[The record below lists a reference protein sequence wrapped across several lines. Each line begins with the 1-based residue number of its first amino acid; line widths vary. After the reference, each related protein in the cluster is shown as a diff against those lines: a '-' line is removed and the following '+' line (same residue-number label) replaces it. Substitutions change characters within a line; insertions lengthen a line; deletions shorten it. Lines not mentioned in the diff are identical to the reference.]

1 MSNAS
6 NTIGI
11 EINPNLIG
19 AMFTERIGNTL
30 RFFCFYTN
38 SQISQFDVEA
48 DQNKEPLNSLFSK
61 LKMEETCTS
70 LILDEVVQGRLFV
83 QAKGQL
89 FVYTFLKAFGETLP
103 PLNADLA
110 AYDWNVIWRAQETE
124 ILECV
129 DDRAGRG
136 CYAIRT
142 QISQNDAAQLMMA
155 SKAFSSPISK
165 PRTKKFNWRSLVTG
179 TLLALLALFI
189 GCTIYFASRQT
200 SQLVPPAA
208 GTVVATAPE
217 GGLNYFLL
225 CNHKISGPFPA
236 KVVSAMNA
244 SGLLP
249 ADALYRP
256 ENASDWLKIS
266 DLKAP

>member
-19 AMFTERIGNTL
+19 AMFTERVGNTL

-83 QAKGQL
+83 QEKGQL
-89 FVYTFLKAFGETLP
+89 SVYTFLKSFGETLP

-110 AYDWNVIWRAQETE
+110 AYHWNVIWRAQETE
-124 ILECV
+124 ILECA
-129 DDRAGRG
+129 DERTGKG

-155 SKAFSSPISK
+155 SKAFSNPISK
-165 PRTKKFNWRSLVTG
+165 PRTKKFNWRALTIGV
-179 TLLALLALFI
+179 LLAFLALFI
-189 GCTIYFASRQT
+189 ASTIYFASKQS
-200 SQLVPPAA
+200 SQVAPP
-208 GTVVATAPE
+208 TATAVVSAVQ
-217 GGLNYFLL
+217 GNGLNYFLL
-225 CNHKISGPFPA
+225 CDHKISGPFPA

-256 ENASDWLKIS
+256 ENSNDWLKIA
-266 DLKAP
+266 DLKTP